1 MSSNYIAKTFPG
13 ATPIRTGGQKEVFKY
28 LHPLYGW
35 VVLKIGNCEPSN
47 GFERIEREV
56 DILKNINSE
65 YFPKQYQFY
74 KPDESCF
81 LIIEEWIEGVPL
93 DSCMSRFYDP
103 KDAVSLTLKIIEGME
118 ILWKINV
125 IHRDLKPQNI
135 LIRPDSTPVIIDLGI
150 ARLLGES
157 SITGTWEQSP
167 MTPVYAAPEQIQN
180 RKADIGPRTD
190 QYNLG
195 IILAQLLLRGVHPF
209 SPSCAGGTNIQT
221 NIANGRWGRSRLE
234 ERVNLDL
241 VDVIGKMLGKEPYTR
256 YRKSDELS
264 SSLKSCSRSIV

>member
-1 MSSNYIAKTFPG
+1 MSSNYIAKTFPS

-35 VVLKIGNCEPSN
+35 VVLKIGNCGPPN

-56 DILKNINSE
+56 DILKDINSE

-81 LIIEEWIEGVPL
+81 LIIEEWIEGSPL
-93 DSCMSRFYDP
+93 DSCMNRFYDP
-103 KDAVSLTLKIIEGME
+103 KDAVSLTIKLIEGME
-118 ILWKINV
+118 ILWNKNV

-135 LIRPDSTPVIIDLGI
+135 LIRPNTTPVIVDLGI

-157 SITGTWEQSP
+157 SITGTWELGP

-190 QYNLG
+190 QFNLG
-195 IILAQLLLRGVHPF
+195 IILAQLLLHGDHPF
-209 SPSCAGGTNIQT
+209 SPECAGGANIQT
-221 NIANGRWGRSRLE
+221 NIANGQWGRTTLE
-234 ERVNLDL
+234 KQVDRDL
-241 VDVIGKMLGKEPYTR
+241 VNIIGKMLGKEPYTR
-256 YRKSDELS
+256 FRRSTDLS
-264 SSLKSCSRSIV
+264 SSLKGYLRRIV